1 MRSDS
6 HPAGG
11 CHFIDTMTH
20 APRLFLLAS
29 LLALSGCTIQGGQS
43 YPTAIPPEF
52 LPTAIYQTA
61 VAANATSAAL
71 TPSLTLEPTLVP
83 SLTPTF
89 TLTPIPSPTQTP
101 TGIPPAPDAKIF
113 IAAPG
118 PMSRVASPINL
129 RMNVVA
135 GETQLVHIDLIGQD
149 SGLIYSSLERV
160 QAVAPTPAYVNIKI
174 NFELRAV
181 SELARLQVSTVDRAG
196 RIESLSSTYLILL
209 SVGESQINPPPAP
222 FERVVVFA
230 PLPEAQIAGGVLV
243 VDGAYWPVNNDL
255 FVLELIDENGRPLGS
270 RQLSLT
276 GDTYVPFTTTIP
288 YSITE
293 PTRVRLVIRQT
304 DDRIDGLIY
313 LFSMLVNLMP

>member
-1 MRSDS
+1 MIR
-6 HPAGG
+6 A
-11 CHFIDTMTH
+11 F
-20 APRLFLLAS
+20 RLLLLAS
-29 LLALSGCTIQGGQS
+29 LLALSGCALPSADS
-43 YPTAIPPEF
+43 YPTAIPLEF

-61 VAANATSAAL
+61 VALNAINQAL
-71 TPSLTLEPTLVP
+71 TPSLTLAPTLVP
-83 SLTPTF
+83 SLTPTL
-89 TLTPIPSPTQTP
+89 TLTPIPSVTETP
-101 TGIPPAPDAKIF
+101 TGIPPAPDASIF

-118 PMSRVASPINL
+118 PMSKVASPINL

-135 GETQLVHIDLIGQD
+135 GETQLIHIDLIGQD

-196 RIESLSSTYLILL
+196 RLESLSSTYLILL

-230 PLPEAQIAGGVLV
+230 PSPEAQILGGVLV
-243 VDGAYWPVNNDL
+243 IEGAYWPLNNDL
-255 FVLELIDENGRPLGS
+255 FVLELLDENGRPIGS
-270 RQLSLT
+270 RQLSLV

-288 YSITE
+288 YSITQ

-313 LFSMLVNLMP
+313 LFSMLINLSP